1 MSIFLFLGA
10 VVLLSIVVVVVV
22 SAVSTITGIVNE
34 VANED
39 EQ

>member
-34 VANED
+34 VAKED